1 MAKQAGSNQLIIEE
15 EDEESKN
22 ILIED
27 VEPLERDCLPWLK
40 DPSSRPSIWTIL
52 KDTIGKDISRISM
65 PVYFND
71 PTSLVQRC
79 AVACEYNYLLDLA
92 AKETD

>member
-1 MAKQAGSNQLIIEE
+1 MIICE

-22 ILIED
+22 MLVED
-27 VEPLERDCLPWLK
+27 DEPLERDCLPWLK

-79 AVACEYNYLLDLA
+79 AVACEYNYLLDMA
-92 AKETD
+92 ANEAD